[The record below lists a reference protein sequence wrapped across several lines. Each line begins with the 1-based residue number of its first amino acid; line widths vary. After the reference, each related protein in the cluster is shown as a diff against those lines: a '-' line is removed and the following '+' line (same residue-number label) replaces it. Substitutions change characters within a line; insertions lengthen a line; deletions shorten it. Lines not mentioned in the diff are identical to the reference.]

1 MYIIYLYRYNAIYLY
16 IHGILTAFTISIT
29 HNIYYIFCVGRYI
42 REVWTKI
49 GDIEM
54 VLDF

>member
-1 MYIIYLYRYNAIYLY
+1 MLSIYIYTV
-16 IHGILTAFTISIT
+16 LTAFTISIK
-29 HNIYYIFCVGRYI
+29 HNIYYIFCVGKYI
-42 REVWTKI
+42 REMWTKI